1 MMRAHHNPRPAPSL
15 PTEPVSSERPSMRL
29 ILKAF
34 LLASAVSGLSFSAV
48 RAETETP
55 AAEVVLPAITV
66 TKVVTRIVEDHV
78 LASGLIAPVEQVSVV
93 PLVEGQPI
101 ETLSADVGD
110 TVAAGQVLAKRSTA
124 TLVLQQSQLTASLAA
139 AQSNAAEAKRTALR
153 TAALL
158 SQGAASN
165 AANDQAQAAL
175 TAADAQVTSVQAQLD
190 TITLQIARTE
200 VKSPVAGL
208 ITARNAQIG
217 AIASSQA
224 GPMFVITR
232 DGALELRADVSEAD
246 LPRIQQGQTA
256 TITLAAGTAPLTG
269 KLTLVEPS
277 IDLATRLGRARITL
291 DMPDQVRAGMFAE
304 ADILVASRSAIAV
317 PVTAVGSEGKETT
330 VMTVKDGVVH
340 RTVITTGIR
349 DGGWVEVVSG
359 LAEGDQ
365 IVAKAGAF
373 VTEGDKINPISAATN

>member
-1 MMRAHHNPRPAPSL
+1 
-15 PTEPVSSERPSMRL
+15 MRL

-66 TKVVTRIVEDHV
+66 TKVVTRMVEDHV

-110 TVAAGQVLAKRSTA
+110 TVAAGQVLAKLSTA

-317 PVTAVGSEGKETT
+317 PVTAVGSEGQETT
-330 VMTVKDGVVH
+330 VMTGKDGVVH

>member
-1 MMRAHHNPRPAPSL
+1 MTKPVSPIRPSSQTVSFERPA
-15 PTEPVSSERPSMRL
+15 MRL
-29 ILKAF
+29 SLKAV
-34 LLASAVSGLSFSAV
+34 LLASALTGLLLPAV
-48 RAETETP
+48 QAETAAPPTP
-55 AAEVVLPAITV
+55 EIVLPAITV
-66 TKVVTRIVEDHV
+66 TKVATRTVEDHI
-78 LASGLIAPVEQVSVV
+78 LASGLIAPVEQVAVV
-93 PLVEGQPI
+93 PLIEGQPI
-101 ETLSADVGD
+101 ESLNAEVGD
-110 TVAAGQVLAKRSTA
+110 TVSAGQVLAKLSTA
-124 TLVLQQSQLTASLAA
+124 TLTLQQSQLQATLAA

-158 SQGAASN
+158 AQGSASN

-190 TITLQIARTE
+190 TVNLQLSRTE

-217 AIASSQA
+217 ALASAQS
-224 GPMFVITR
+224 GPMFLLTR

-246 LPRIQQGQTA
+246 LPRVKAGQTA
-256 TITLAAGTAPLTG
+256 TITLAAGTPPLSGT
-269 KLTLVEPS
+269 LSLVEPS

-291 DMPDQVRAGMFAE
+291 NTPDQVRAGMFAE
-304 ADILVASRSAIAV
+304 ADILVASHTAIAV
-317 PVTAVGSEGKETT
+317 PVTAVGSEGDETT

-349 DGGWVEVVSG
+349 DGGWVEVLTG

-373 VTEGDKINPISAATN
+373 VTDGDKINPISAATN

>member
-1 MMRAHHNPRPAPSL
+1 MTKPVSPIRPSSQTVSFERPA
-15 PTEPVSSERPSMRL
+15 MRL
-29 ILKAF
+29 SLKAV
-34 LLASAVSGLSFSAV
+34 LLASALTGLLLPAV
-48 RAETETP
+48 QAETAAPPTP
-55 AAEVVLPAITV
+55 EIVLPAITV
-66 TKVVTRIVEDHV
+66 TKVATRTVEDHI
-78 LASGLIAPVEQVSVV
+78 LASGLIAPVEQVAVV
-93 PLVEGQPI
+93 PLIEGQPI
-101 ETLSADVGD
+101 ESLNAEVGD
-110 TVAAGQVLAKRSTA
+110 TVTAGQVLAKLSTA
-124 TLVLQQSQLTASLAA
+124 TLTLQQSQLQATLAA

-158 SQGAASN
+158 AQGSASN

-190 TITLQIARTE
+190 TVNLQLSRTE

-217 AIASSQA
+217 ALASAQS
-224 GPMFVITR
+224 GPMFLLTR

-246 LPRIQQGQTA
+246 LPRVQTGQTA
-256 TITLAAGTAPLTG
+256 TITLAAGTPPLSGT
-269 KLTLVEPS
+269 LSLVEPS

-291 DMPDQVRAGMFAE
+291 DTPDQVRAGMFAE
-304 ADILVASRSAIAV
+304 ADILVASHTAIAV
-317 PVTAVGSEGKETT
+317 PVTAVGSEGDETT

-349 DGGWVEVVSG
+349 DGGWVEVLTG
-359 LAEGDQ
+359 LTEGDQ

-373 VTEGDKINPISAATN
+373 VTDGDKINPISAATN

>member
-1 MMRAHHNPRPAPSL
+1 MTKPISPIRPSSQTVSFERPA
-15 PTEPVSSERPSMRL
+15 MRL
-29 ILKAF
+29 SLKAV
-34 LLASAVSGLSFSAV
+34 LLASALTGLLLPAV
-48 RAETETP
+48 QAETAAPPTP
-55 AAEVVLPAITV
+55 EIVLPAITV
-66 TKVVTRIVEDHV
+66 TKVATRTVEDHI
-78 LASGLIAPVEQVSVV
+78 LASGLIAPVEQVAVV
-93 PLVEGQPI
+93 PLIEGQPI
-101 ETLSADVGD
+101 ESLNAEVGD
-110 TVAAGQVLAKRSTA
+110 TVTAGQVLAKLSTA
-124 TLVLQQSQLTASLAA
+124 TLTLQQSQLQATLAA

-158 SQGAASN
+158 AQGSASN

-190 TITLQIARTE
+190 TVNLQLSRTE

-217 AIASSQA
+217 ALASAQS
-224 GPMFVITR
+224 GPMFLLTR

-246 LPRIQQGQTA
+246 LPRVQTGQTA
-256 TITLAAGTAPLTG
+256 TITLAAGTPPLSGT
-269 KLTLVEPS
+269 LSLVEPS

-291 DMPDQVRAGMFAE
+291 DTPDQVRAGMFAE
-304 ADILVASRSAIAV
+304 ADILVASHTAIAV
-317 PVTAVGSEGKETT
+317 PVTAVGSEGDETT

-349 DGGWVEVVSG
+349 DGGWVEVLTG

-373 VTEGDKINPISAATN
+373 VTDGDKINPISAATN

>member
-1 MMRAHHNPRPAPSL
+1 MTKPVSPIRPSSQTVSFERPA
-15 PTEPVSSERPSMRL
+15 MRL
-29 ILKAF
+29 SLKAV
-34 LLASAVSGLSFSAV
+34 LLASALTGLLLPAV
-48 RAETETP
+48 QAETAAPPTP
-55 AAEVVLPAITV
+55 EIVLPAITV
-66 TKVVTRIVEDHV
+66 TKVATRTVEDHI
-78 LASGLIAPVEQVSVV
+78 LASGLIAPVEQVAVV
-93 PLVEGQPI
+93 PLIEGQPI
-101 ETLSADVGD
+101 ESLNAEVGD
-110 TVAAGQVLAKRSTA
+110 TVTAGQVLAKLSTA
-124 TLVLQQSQLTASLAA
+124 TLTLQQSQLQATLAA

-158 SQGAASN
+158 AQGSASN

-190 TITLQIARTE
+190 TVNLQLSRTE

-217 AIASSQA
+217 ALASAQS
-224 GPMFVITR
+224 GPMFLLTR

-246 LPRIQQGQTA
+246 LPRVQTGQTA
-256 TITLAAGTAPLTG
+256 TITLAAGTPPLSGT
-269 KLTLVEPS
+269 LSLVEPS

-291 DMPDQVRAGMFAE
+291 DTPDQVRAGMFAE
-304 ADILVASRSAIAV
+304 ADILVASHTAIAV
-317 PVTAVGSEGKETT
+317 PVTAVGSEGDETT

-349 DGGWVEVVSG
+349 DGGWVEVLTG

-373 VTEGDKINPISAATN
+373 VTDGDKINPISAATN

>member
-1 MMRAHHNPRPAPSL
+1 MTKPVSPIRPSSQTVSFERPA
-15 PTEPVSSERPSMRL
+15 MRL
-29 ILKAF
+29 SLKAV
-34 LLASAVSGLSFSAV
+34 LLASALTGLLLPAV
-48 RAETETP
+48 QAETAAPPTP
-55 AAEVVLPAITV
+55 EIVLPAITV
-66 TKVVTRIVEDHV
+66 TKVATRTVEDHI
-78 LASGLIAPVEQVSVV
+78 LASGLIAPVEQVAVV
-93 PLVEGQPI
+93 PLIEGQPI
-101 ETLSADVGD
+101 ESLNAEVGD
-110 TVAAGQVLAKRSTA
+110 TVTAGQVLAKLSTA
-124 TLVLQQSQLTASLAA
+124 TLTLQQSQLQATLAA

-158 SQGAASN
+158 AQGSASN

-190 TITLQIARTE
+190 TVNLQLSRTE

-217 AIASSQA
+217 ALASAQS
-224 GPMFVITR
+224 GPMFLLTR

-246 LPRIQQGQTA
+246 LPRVQTGQTA
-256 TITLAAGTAPLTG
+256 TITLAAGTPPLSGT
-269 KLTLVEPS
+269 LSLVEPS

-291 DMPDQVRAGMFAE
+291 NTPDQVRAGMFAE
-304 ADILVASRSAIAV
+304 ADILVASRTAIAV
-317 PVTAVGSEGKETT
+317 PVTAVGSEGDETT

-349 DGGWVEVVSG
+349 DGGWVEVLTG

-373 VTEGDKINPISAATN
+373 VTDGDKINPISAATN

>member
-1 MMRAHHNPRPAPSL
+1 
-15 PTEPVSSERPSMRL
+15 MRL

-34 LLASAVSGLSFSAV
+34 LLASAVSGLSCSAV

-110 TVAAGQVLAKRSTA
+110 TVAAGQVLAKLSTA

-217 AIASSQA
+217 AIASAQV

-373 VTEGDKINPISAATN
+373 VTDGDKINPISAATN

>member
-1 MMRAHHNPRPAPSL
+1 MTKPISPIRPSSQTVSFERPA
-15 PTEPVSSERPSMRL
+15 MRL
-29 ILKAF
+29 SLKAV
-34 LLASAVSGLSFSAV
+34 LLASALTGLLLPAV
-48 RAETETP
+48 QAETAAPPTP
-55 AAEVVLPAITV
+55 EIVLPAITV
-66 TKVVTRIVEDHV
+66 TKVATRKVEDHI
-78 LASGLIAPVEQVSVV
+78 LASGLIAPVEQVAVV
-93 PLVEGQPI
+93 PLIEGQPI
-101 ETLSADVGD
+101 ESLNAEVGD
-110 TVAAGQVLAKRSTA
+110 TVSAGQVLAKLSTA
-124 TLVLQQSQLTASLAA
+124 TLTLQQSQLQATLAA

-158 SQGAASN
+158 AQGSASN

-190 TITLQIARTE
+190 TVNLQLSRTE

-217 AIASSQA
+217 ALASAQS
-224 GPMFVITR
+224 GPMFLLTR

-246 LPRIQQGQTA
+246 LPRVQTGQTA
-256 TITLAAGTAPLTG
+256 TITLAAGTPPLSGT
-269 KLTLVEPS
+269 LSLVEPS

-291 DMPDQVRAGMFAE
+291 DTPDQVRAGMFAE
-304 ADILVASRSAIAV
+304 ADILVASHTAIAV
-317 PVTAVGSEGKETT
+317 PVTAVGSEGDETT

-349 DGGWVEVVSG
+349 DGGWVEVLTG

-373 VTEGDKINPISAATN
+373 VTDGDKINPISAATN

>member
-1 MMRAHHNPRPAPSL
+1 MTKPVSPIRPSSQTVSFERPA
-15 PTEPVSSERPSMRL
+15 MRL
-29 ILKAF
+29 SLKAV
-34 LLASAVSGLSFSAV
+34 LLASALTGLLLPAV
-48 RAETETP
+48 QAETAAPPTP
-55 AAEVVLPAITV
+55 EIVLPAITV
-66 TKVVTRIVEDHV
+66 TKVATRTVEDHI
-78 LASGLIAPVEQVSVV
+78 LASGLIAPVEQVAVV
-93 PLVEGQPI
+93 PLIEGQPI
-101 ETLSADVGD
+101 ESLNAEVGD
-110 TVAAGQVLAKRSTA
+110 TVSAGQVLAKLSTA
-124 TLVLQQSQLTASLAA
+124 TLTLQQSQLQATLAA

-158 SQGAASN
+158 AQGSASN

-190 TITLQIARTE
+190 TVNLQLSRTE

-217 AIASSQA
+217 ALASAQS
-224 GPMFVITR
+224 GPMFLLTR

-246 LPRIQQGQTA
+246 LPRVQTGQTA
-256 TITLAAGTAPLTG
+256 TITLAAGTPPLSGT
-269 KLTLVEPS
+269 LSLVEPS

-291 DMPDQVRAGMFAE
+291 DTPDQVRAGMFAE
-304 ADILVASRSAIAV
+304 ADILVASHTAIAV
-317 PVTAVGSEGKETT
+317 PVTAVGSEGDETT

-349 DGGWVEVVSG
+349 DGGWVEVLTG

-373 VTEGDKINPISAATN
+373 VTDGDKINPISAATN

>member
-1 MMRAHHNPRPAPSL
+1 MTKPVSPIRPSSQTVSFERPA
-15 PTEPVSSERPSMRL
+15 MRL
-29 ILKAF
+29 SLKAV
-34 LLASAVSGLSFSAV
+34 LLASALTGLLLPAV
-48 RAETETP
+48 QAETAAPPTP
-55 AAEVVLPAITV
+55 EIVLPAITV
-66 TKVVTRIVEDHV
+66 TKVATRKVEDHI
-78 LASGLIAPVEQVSVV
+78 LASGLIAPVEQVAVV
-93 PLVEGQPI
+93 PLIEGQPI
-101 ETLSADVGD
+101 ESLNAEVGD
-110 TVAAGQVLAKRSTA
+110 TVTAGQVLAKLSTA
-124 TLVLQQSQLTASLAA
+124 TLTLQQSQLQATLAA

-158 SQGAASN
+158 AQGSASN

-190 TITLQIARTE
+190 TVNLQLSRTE

-217 AIASSQA
+217 ALASAQS
-224 GPMFVITR
+224 GPMFLLTR

-246 LPRIQQGQTA
+246 LPRVQTGQTA
-256 TITLAAGTAPLTG
+256 TITLAAGTPPLSGT
-269 KLTLVEPS
+269 LSLVEPS

-291 DMPDQVRAGMFAE
+291 NTPDQVRAGMFAE
-304 ADILVASRSAIAV
+304 ADILVASHTAIAV
-317 PVTAVGSEGKETT
+317 PVTAVGSEGDETT

-349 DGGWVEVVSG
+349 DGGWVEVLTG

-373 VTEGDKINPISAATN
+373 VTDGDKINPISAATN

>member
-1 MMRAHHNPRPAPSL
+1 MTKPVSPIRPSSQTVSFERPA
-15 PTEPVSSERPSMRL
+15 MRL
-29 ILKAF
+29 SLKAV
-34 LLASAVSGLSFSAV
+34 LLASALTGLLLPAV
-48 RAETETP
+48 QAETAAPPTP
-55 AAEVVLPAITV
+55 EIVLPAITV
-66 TKVVTRIVEDHV
+66 TKVATRTVEDHI
-78 LASGLIAPVEQVSVV
+78 LASGLIAPVEQVAVV
-93 PLVEGQPI
+93 PLIEGQPI
-101 ETLSADVGD
+101 ESLNAEVGD
-110 TVAAGQVLAKRSTA
+110 TVSAGQVLAKLSTA
-124 TLVLQQSQLTASLAA
+124 TLTLQQSQLQATLAA

-158 SQGAASN
+158 AQGSASN

-190 TITLQIARTE
+190 TVNLQLSRTE

-217 AIASSQA
+217 ALASAQS
-224 GPMFVITR
+224 GPMFLLTR

-246 LPRIQQGQTA
+246 LPRVQTGQTA
-256 TITLAAGTAPLTG
+256 TITLAAGTPPLSGT
-269 KLTLVEPS
+269 LSLVEPS

-291 DMPDQVRAGMFAE
+291 NTPDQVRAGMFAE
-304 ADILVASRSAIAV
+304 ADILVASHTAIAV
-317 PVTAVGSEGKETT
+317 PVTAVGSEGDETT

-349 DGGWVEVVSG
+349 DGGWVEVLTG

-373 VTEGDKINPISAATN
+373 VTDGDKINPISAATN

>member
-1 MMRAHHNPRPAPSL
+1 MTKPISPIRPSSQTVSFERPA
-15 PTEPVSSERPSMRL
+15 MRL
-29 ILKAF
+29 SLKAV
-34 LLASAVSGLSFSAV
+34 LLASALTGLLLPAV
-48 RAETETP
+48 QAETAAPPTP
-55 AAEVVLPAITV
+55 EIVLPAITV
-66 TKVVTRIVEDHV
+66 TKVATRTVEDHI
-78 LASGLIAPVEQVSVV
+78 LASGLIAPVEQVAVV
-93 PLVEGQPI
+93 PLIEGQPI
-101 ETLSADVGD
+101 ESLNAEVGD
-110 TVAAGQVLAKRSTA
+110 TVSAGQVLAKLSTA
-124 TLVLQQSQLTASLAA
+124 TLTLQQSQLQATLAA

-158 SQGAASN
+158 AQGSASN

-190 TITLQIARTE
+190 TVNLQLSRTE

-217 AIASSQA
+217 ALASAQS
-224 GPMFVITR
+224 GPMFLLTR

-246 LPRIQQGQTA
+246 LPRVQTGQTA
-256 TITLAAGTAPLTG
+256 TITLAAGTPPLSGT
-269 KLTLVEPS
+269 LSLVEPS

-291 DMPDQVRAGMFAE
+291 DTPDQVRAGMFAE
-304 ADILVASRSAIAV
+304 ADILVASHTAIAV
-317 PVTAVGSEGKETT
+317 PVTAVGSEGDETT

-349 DGGWVEVVSG
+349 DGGWVEVLTG

-373 VTEGDKINPISAATN
+373 VTDGDKINPISAATN

>member
-1 MMRAHHNPRPAPSL
+1 MMRAPHNPRPAPSL
-15 PTEPVSSERPSMRL
+15 PTKPVSSERPSMRL

-66 TKVVTRIVEDHV
+66 TKVVTRMVEDHV

-110 TVAAGQVLAKRSTA
+110 TVAAGQVLAKLSTA

-277 IDLATRLGRARITL
+277 IDLSTRLGRARITL

-317 PVTAVGSEGKETT
+317 PVTAVGSEGKEIT

-373 VTEGDKINPISAATN
+373 VTDGDKINPISAATN